1 MSIESLIPVP
11 SFLTATTYASRSSSD
26 DCGHICESS
35 CQLSCEKSSQCS
47 GCQGS
52 ACEHGC
58 QNYCQNSGQCGSCES
73 TCEGQGPCIGGQG
86 LPCGNEERG
95 DCGGCEDG
103 CQDCQTSCQNSCQNN
118 QGVKVTCTKISYF
131 YNETKDVL
139 LDTTTETEGGLTPGS
154 VYTPSAH
161 MPDYDSKKYSLYKVV
176 YSGITLSATSSI
188 TCPSSSF
195 TLYYYFY
202 YTGIDKWS
210 WTSSNGSATDEE
222 TQAAYYAIMKKGLTS
237 KFSHRVWNDM
247 VNKVKAV
254 LDRIGNPWNTTY
266 ATHADTLMS
275 DSDTVLTATRFNSL
289 RHVIGIHYSTG
300 ISEVAKGD
308 PVLGSYFII
317 LANSLNGWID
327 NVNL

>member
-73 TCEGQGPCIGGQG
+73 TCEDQGPCIGGQG

-131 YNETKDVL
+131 YNKTKDVL

-161 MPDYDSKKYSLYKVV
+161 MPSYDSKKYTLYKVV

-202 YTGIDKWS
+202 DTAIEKWS

-222 TQAAYYAIMKKGLTS
+222 TQAAYYAIMNKGLTS
-237 KFSHRVWNDM
+237 KFSHLVWNDM
-247 VNKVKAV
+247 VNKAKAV
-254 LDRIGNPWNTTY
+254 LDRIGNPWNATY
-266 ATHADTLMS
+266 ATYADTLMS

-289 RHVIGIHYSTG
+289 RHVIGIYYSTG

-327 NVNL
+327 NVNS

>member
-1 MSIESLIPVP
+1 M
-11 SFLTATTYASRSSSD
+11 
-26 DCGHICESS
+26 
-35 CQLSCEKSSQCS
+35 
-47 GCQGS
+47 
-52 ACEHGC
+52 
-58 QNYCQNSGQCGSCES
+58 
-73 TCEGQGPCIGGQG
+73 
-86 LPCGNEERG
+86 
-95 DCGGCEDG
+95 
-103 CQDCQTSCQNSCQNN
+103 
-118 QGVKVTCTKISYF
+118 
-131 YNETKDVL
+131 
-139 LDTTTETEGGLTPGS
+139 DTTTETEGGLTPGS

-161 MPDYDSKKYSLYKVV
+161 MPSYDSKKYTLYKVV

-222 TQAAYYAIMKKGLTS
+222 TQAAYYAIMNKGLTS
-237 KFSHRVWNDM
+237 KFSHLVWNDM

-254 LDRIGNPWNTTY
+254 LDRIGNPWNATY
-266 ATHADTLMS
+266 ATYADTLMS

-289 RHVIGIHYSTG
+289 RHVIGIYYSTG

-317 LANSLNGWID
+317 LAKSLNGWID
-327 NVNL
+327 NVNS

>member
-1 MSIESLIPVP
+1 MSDEFNNETLIEIPPFLSTANYSVSLR
-11 SFLTATTYASRSSSD
+11 AA
-26 DCGHICESS
+26 DCGSCQSTVESCGSGEHGSCSS
-35 CQLSCEKSSQCS
+35 CEGFCE
-47 GCQGS
+47 
-52 ACEHGC
+52 
-58 QNYCQNSGQCGSCES
+58 NSQCGSCE
-73 TCEGQGPCIGGQG
+73 TGEDGPCIGGQ
-86 LPCGNEERG
+86 CGNREW
-95 DCGGCEDG
+95 CGGCEDG
-103 CQDCQTSCQNSCQNN
+103 CQDCQTSCQNSCQNG

-154 VYTPSAH
+154 VYTPSKH

-176 YSGITLSATSSI
+176 YSGITLSVTSSI

-254 LDRIGNPWNTTY
+254 LDRIGKPWNTTY
-266 ATHADTLMS
+266 ATHDDTLMS

-327 NVNL
+327 NVNS

>member
-1 MSIESLIPVP
+1 MSDESNNETLIEIP
-11 SFLTATTYASRSSSD
+11 SFLSTA
-26 DCGHICESS
+26 
-35 CQLSCEKSSQCS
+35 
-47 GCQGS
+47 
-52 ACEHGC
+52 
-58 QNYCQNSGQCGSCES
+58 NYSVSLKAVDCGSCQSTVES
-73 TCEGQGPCIGGQG
+73 CGSGEHGPCSSCEGFCENSQCGPCETGEDGPCIGGQ
-86 LPCGNEERG
+86 CGNSGEW
-95 DCGGCEDG
+95 CGGCEDG
-103 CQDCQTSCQNSCQNN
+103 CQDCQTSCQNSCQNG

-131 YNETKDVL
+131 YNNTKDVL
-139 LDTTTETEGGLTPGS
+139 LDTTTETEGGLTPGR
-154 VYTPSAH
+154 VYTPSEH

-254 LDRIGNPWNTTY
+254 LDRIGNPWNATY

-289 RHVIGIHYSTG
+289 RHVIGIYYSTG

-317 LANSLNGWID
+317 LAKSLNGWID
-327 NVNL
+327 NVNS

>member
-1 MSIESLIPVP
+1 MSDESNNETLIEIP
-11 SFLTATTYASRSSSD
+11 SFLSTA
-26 DCGHICESS
+26 
-35 CQLSCEKSSQCS
+35 
-47 GCQGS
+47 
-52 ACEHGC
+52 
-58 QNYCQNSGQCGSCES
+58 NYSVSLKAVDCGSCQSTVES
-73 TCEGQGPCIGGQG
+73 CGSREHGPCSSCEGFCENSQCGPCETGEDGPCIGGQ
-86 LPCGNEERG
+86 CGNSGEW
-95 DCGGCEDG
+95 CGGCEDG

-139 LDTTTETEGGLTPGS
+139 LDTTTETEGGLTPGR
-154 VYTPSAH
+154 VYTPSEH

-254 LDRIGNPWNTTY
+254 LDRIGNPWNATY

-289 RHVIGIHYSTG
+289 RHVIGIYYSTG

-317 LANSLNGWID
+317 LAKSLNGWID
-327 NVNL
+327 NVNS

>member
-1 MSIESLIPVP
+1 MSDKSNNETLIEIP
-11 SFLTATTYASRSSSD
+11 SFLSTA
-26 DCGHICESS
+26 
-35 CQLSCEKSSQCS
+35 
-47 GCQGS
+47 
-52 ACEHGC
+52 
-58 QNYCQNSGQCGSCES
+58 NYPVSLKAVDCGSCQNTVES
-73 TCEGQGPCIGGQG
+73 CGSREHGSCSSCEGFCENSQCGRCETGEDGPCIGGQG

-131 YNETKDVL
+131 YNMTKDVL
-139 LDTTTETEGGLTPGS
+139 LDTTTETEDGLTPGS

-161 MPDYDSKKYSLYKVV
+161 MPSYDSKKYTLYKVV

-222 TQAAYYAIMKKGLTS
+222 TQDAYYAIMKKGLTS
-237 KFSHRVWNDM
+237 KFSHHVWNDM

-254 LDRIGNPWNTTY
+254 LDRIGKPWNTTY
-266 ATHADTLMS
+266 ATHDDTLMS

-289 RHVIGIHYSTG
+289 RHAMGIYYSTG

-327 NVNL
+327 NVNS

>member
-1 MSIESLIPVP
+1 MSDESNNETLIEIP
-11 SFLTATTYASRSSSD
+11 SFLSTANYSVSLKAV
-26 DCGHICESS
+26 DCGSCQSTVESCGSREHGPCSS
-35 CQLSCEKSSQCS
+35 CEGFCE
-47 GCQGS
+47 
-52 ACEHGC
+52 
-58 QNYCQNSGQCGSCES
+58 NSQCGSCE
-73 TCEGQGPCIGGQG
+73 TGEDGPCIGGQ
-86 LPCGNEERG
+86 CGNSEW
-95 DCGGCEDG
+95 CGGCEDG
-103 CQDCQTSCQNSCQNN
+103 CQDCQTSCQNSCQNG

-131 YNETKDVL
+131 YNNTKDVL
-139 LDTTTETEGGLTPGS
+139 LDTTTETEGGLTPGR
-154 VYTPSAH
+154 VYTPSEH

-254 LDRIGNPWNTTY
+254 LDRIGNPWNATY

-289 RHVIGIHYSTG
+289 RHVIGIYYSTG

-317 LANSLNGWID
+317 LAKSLNGWID
-327 NVNL
+327 NVNS

>member
-1 MSIESLIPVP
+1 MSDESNNETLIEIP
-11 SFLTATTYASRSSSD
+11 SFLSTA
-26 DCGHICESS
+26 
-35 CQLSCEKSSQCS
+35 
-47 GCQGS
+47 
-52 ACEHGC
+52 
-58 QNYCQNSGQCGSCES
+58 NYSVSLKAVDCGSCQSTGES
-73 TCEGQGPCIGGQG
+73 CGSGEHGPCSSCEGFCENSQCGPCETGEDGPCIGGQ
-86 LPCGNEERG
+86 CGNSGEW
-95 DCGGCEDG
+95 CGGCEDG
-103 CQDCQTSCQNSCQNN
+103 CQDCQTSCQNSCQNG

-131 YNETKDVL
+131 YNNTKDVL
-139 LDTTTETEGGLTPGS
+139 LDTTTETEGGLTPGR
-154 VYTPSAH
+154 VYTPSEH

-254 LDRIGNPWNTTY
+254 LDRIGNPWNATY

-289 RHVIGIHYSTG
+289 RHVIGIYYSTG

-317 LANSLNGWID
+317 LAKSLNGWID
-327 NVNL
+327 NVNS

>member
-1 MSIESLIPVP
+1 MSDESNNETLIEIP
-11 SFLTATTYASRSSSD
+11 SFLSTA
-26 DCGHICESS
+26 
-35 CQLSCEKSSQCS
+35 
-47 GCQGS
+47 
-52 ACEHGC
+52 
-58 QNYCQNSGQCGSCES
+58 NYSVSLKAVDCGSCQSTVES
-73 TCEGQGPCIGGQG
+73 CGSREHGPCSSCEGFCENSQCGPCETGEDGPCIGGQ
-86 LPCGNEERG
+86 CGNSGEW
-95 DCGGCEDG
+95 CGGCEDG
-103 CQDCQTSCQNSCQNN
+103 CQDCQTSCQNSCQNG

-139 LDTTTETEGGLTPGS
+139 LDTTTETEGGLTPGR
-154 VYTPSAH
+154 VYTPSEH

-254 LDRIGNPWNTTY
+254 LDRIGNPWNATY

-289 RHVIGIHYSTG
+289 RHVIGIYYSTG

-317 LANSLNGWID
+317 LAKSLNGWID
-327 NVNL
+327 NVNS

>member
-1 MSIESLIPVP
+1 MSDESNNETLIEIP
-11 SFLTATTYASRSSSD
+11 SFLSTA
-26 DCGHICESS
+26 
-35 CQLSCEKSSQCS
+35 
-47 GCQGS
+47 
-52 ACEHGC
+52 
-58 QNYCQNSGQCGSCES
+58 NYSVSLTAADCGSCQSTVES
-73 TCEGQGPCIGGQG
+73 CGSREHGPCSSCEGFCENSQCGRCENSQCGRCETGEDGPCIGGQG

-95 DCGGCEDG
+95 PCGGCEDG
-103 CQDCQTSCQNSCQNN
+103 CQDCQTSCQNSCQNG

-154 VYTPSAH
+154 VYTPSEH

-210 WTSSNGSATDEE
+210 WTSSNGRASDEE

-237 KFSHRVWNDM
+237 KFSHLVWNDM

-254 LDRIGNPWNTTY
+254 LDRIGNPWNARY
-266 ATHADTLMS
+266 ATHADTLMN
-275 DSDTVLTATRFNSL
+275 DFDTVLTATRFNSL
-289 RHVIGIHYSTG
+289 RYVIGIYYSTG

-308 PVLGSYFII
+308 PVLGSYFIT

-327 NVNL
+327 NVNS

>member
-1 MSIESLIPVP
+1 MSDESNNETLIEIP
-11 SFLTATTYASRSSSD
+11 SFLSTA
-26 DCGHICESS
+26 
-35 CQLSCEKSSQCS
+35 
-47 GCQGS
+47 
-52 ACEHGC
+52 
-58 QNYCQNSGQCGSCES
+58 NYSVSLKAVDCGSCQSTVES
-73 TCEGQGPCIGGQG
+73 CGSREHGPCSSCEGFCENSQCGPCETGEDGPCIGGQ
-86 LPCGNEERG
+86 CGNSGEW
-95 DCGGCEDG
+95 CGGCEDG
-103 CQDCQTSCQNSCQNN
+103 CQDCQTSCQNSCQNG

-131 YNETKDVL
+131 YNNTKDVL
-139 LDTTTETEGGLTPGS
+139 LDTTTETEGGLTPGR
-154 VYTPSAH
+154 VYTPSEH

-254 LDRIGNPWNTTY
+254 LDRIGNPWNATY
-266 ATHADTLMS
+266 ATYADTLMS

-289 RHVIGIHYSTG
+289 RHVIGIYYSTG

-317 LANSLNGWID
+317 LAKSLNGWID
-327 NVNL
+327 NVNS

>member
-1 MSIESLIPVP
+1 MSDESNNETLIEIP
-11 SFLTATTYASRSSSD
+11 SFLSTANYSVSLKAV
-26 DCGHICESS
+26 DCGSCQSTVESCGSREHGPCSS
-35 CQLSCEKSSQCS
+35 CEGFCE
-47 GCQGS
+47 
-52 ACEHGC
+52 
-58 QNYCQNSGQCGSCES
+58 NSQCGSCE
-73 TCEGQGPCIGGQG
+73 TGEDGPCIGGQ
-86 LPCGNEERG
+86 CGNSEWY
-95 DCGGCEDG
+95 GGCEDG
-103 CQDCQTSCQNSCQNN
+103 CQDCQTSCQNSCQNG

-131 YNETKDVL
+131 YNKTKDVL
-139 LDTTTETEGGLTPGS
+139 LDTTTETEGGLTPGR
-154 VYTPSAH
+154 VYTPSKH

-222 TQAAYYAIMKKGLTS
+222 TQAAYYAIMNKGLTS
-237 KFSHRVWNDM
+237 KFSHLVWNDM

-254 LDRIGNPWNTTY
+254 LDRIGKPWNTTY
-266 ATHADTLMS
+266 ATHDDTLMS

-289 RHVIGIHYSTG
+289 RHVIGIYYSTG

-327 NVNL
+327 NVNS

>member
-1 MSIESLIPVP
+1 MSDEFNNETLIEIP
-11 SFLTATTYASRSSSD
+11 SFLSTA
-26 DCGHICESS
+26 
-35 CQLSCEKSSQCS
+35 
-47 GCQGS
+47 
-52 ACEHGC
+52 
-58 QNYCQNSGQCGSCES
+58 NYSVSLRAAGCGSCQNTVES
-73 TCEGQGPCIGGQG
+73 CGSGEHGSCSSCEGFCENSQCGRCETGEDGPCIGGQ
-86 LPCGNEERG
+86 CGNSEW
-95 DCGGCEDG
+95 CGGCEDG
-103 CQDCQTSCQNSCQNN
+103 CQDCQTSCQNSCQNG

-139 LDTTTETEGGLTPGS
+139 LDTTTETEGGLTPGR
-154 VYTPSAH
+154 VYTPSKH

-247 VNKVKAV
+247 VNKLKAV
-254 LDRIGNPWNTTY
+254 LDRIGHPWNATY

-275 DSDTVLTATRFNSL
+275 DSDTILTATRFNSL

-327 NVNL
+327 NVNS

>member
-161 MPDYDSKKYSLYKVV
+161 MPSYDSKKYTLYKVV

-202 YTGIDKWS
+202 
-210 WTSSNGSATDEE
+210 
-222 TQAAYYAIMKKGLTS
+222 
-237 KFSHRVWNDM
+237 
-247 VNKVKAV
+247 
-254 LDRIGNPWNTTY
+254 
-266 ATHADTLMS
+266 
-275 DSDTVLTATRFNSL
+275 
-289 RHVIGIHYSTG
+289 
-300 ISEVAKGD
+300 
-308 PVLGSYFII
+308 
-317 LANSLNGWID
+317 
-327 NVNL
+327 

>member
-1 MSIESLIPVP
+1 MSDESNNETLIEIP

-52 ACEHGC
+52 FCEAGC

-73 TCEGQGPCIGGQG
+73 TCEGQGPCIGGQ
-86 LPCGNEERG
+86 CGNSEW
-95 DCGGCEDG
+95 CGGCEDG
-103 CQDCQTSCQNSCQNN
+103 CQDCQTSCQNSCQNG
-118 QGVKVTCTKISYF
+118 QVVTVTCTKISYF

-139 LDTTTETEGGLTPGS
+139 LDTTTETEGGLTPGN
-154 VYTPSAH
+154 VYTPSEH

-188 TCPSSSF
+188 TCPSSDF
-195 TLYYYFY
+195 TVYYYFY

-222 TQAAYYAIMKKGLTS
+222 TQAAYHAIMNKGLTS
-237 KFSHRVWNDM
+237 KFSHLVWNDM

-254 LDRIGNPWNTTY
+254 LDRIGNPWNATY
-266 ATHADTLMS
+266 ATYADTLMS

-317 LANSLNGWID
+317 LANSLNVWID
-327 NVNL
+327 NVNS

>member
-1 MSIESLIPVP
+1 MSDETNNETLIEIP
-11 SFLTATTYASRSSSD
+11 SFLSTA
-26 DCGHICESS
+26 
-35 CQLSCEKSSQCS
+35 
-47 GCQGS
+47 
-52 ACEHGC
+52 
-58 QNYCQNSGQCGSCES
+58 NYSVSLKAVDCGSCQSTVES
-73 TCEGQGPCIGGQG
+73 CGSREHGPCSSCEGFCENSQCGPCETGEDGPCIGGQ
-86 LPCGNEERG
+86 CGNSGEW
-95 DCGGCEDG
+95 CGGCEDG
-103 CQDCQTSCQNSCQNN
+103 CQDCQTSCQNSCQNG

-131 YNETKDVL
+131 YNNTKDVL
-139 LDTTTETEGGLTPGS
+139 LDTTTETEGGLTPGR
-154 VYTPSAH
+154 VYTPSEH

-254 LDRIGNPWNTTY
+254 LDRIGNPWNATY

-289 RHVIGIHYSTG
+289 RHVIGIYYSTG

-317 LANSLNGWID
+317 LAKSLNGWID
-327 NVNL
+327 NVNS

>member
-1 MSIESLIPVP
+1 M
-11 SFLTATTYASRSSSD
+11 
-26 DCGHICESS
+26 
-35 CQLSCEKSSQCS
+35 
-47 GCQGS
+47 
-52 ACEHGC
+52 
-58 QNYCQNSGQCGSCES
+58 
-73 TCEGQGPCIGGQG
+73 
-86 LPCGNEERG
+86 
-95 DCGGCEDG
+95 
-103 CQDCQTSCQNSCQNN
+103 
-118 QGVKVTCTKISYF
+118 
-131 YNETKDVL
+131 
-139 LDTTTETEGGLTPGS
+139 DTTTETEGGLTPGS
-154 VYTPSAH
+154 VYTPSEH

-237 KFSHRVWNDM
+237 QFSHRVWNDM

-254 LDRIGNPWNTTY
+254 LDRIGNPWNATY

-289 RHVIGIHYSTG
+289 RHAIGIYYSTG

-327 NVNL
+327 NVNS

>member
-1 MSIESLIPVP
+1 MSDESNNETLIEIP
-11 SFLTATTYASRSSSD
+11 SFLSTA
-26 DCGHICESS
+26 
-35 CQLSCEKSSQCS
+35 
-47 GCQGS
+47 
-52 ACEHGC
+52 
-58 QNYCQNSGQCGSCES
+58 NYSVSLKAVDCGSCQSTVES
-73 TCEGQGPCIGGQG
+73 CGSREHGPCSSCEGFCENSQCGPCETGEDGPCIGGQ
-86 LPCGNEERG
+86 CGNSGEW
-95 DCGGCEDG
+95 CGGCEDG
-103 CQDCQTSCQNSCQNN
+103 CQDCQTSCQNSCQNG

-131 YNETKDVL
+131 YNNTKDVL
-139 LDTTTETEGGLTPGS
+139 LDTTTETEGGLTPGR
-154 VYTPSAH
+154 VYTPSEH

-254 LDRIGNPWNTTY
+254 LDRIGNPWNATY

-289 RHVIGIHYSTG
+289 RHVIGIYYSTG

-317 LANSLNGWID
+317 LAKSLNGWID
-327 NVNL
+327 NVNS